1 MSTLAASRKT
11 FTQVEHSNNLQ
22 VVVGGAIP
30 KELDSQS
37 RRTKHRD
44 CSSNRAEGRP
54 NVIGRTYRLKIP
66 TLAIMTV
73 DGQKIPVTIPLGGT
87 VEVIN
92 TDINGNR
99 LVDVT
104 WEGRTVIMFTTDLRE
119 RGEVVTAR
127 VVTA

>member
-1 MSTLAASRKT
+1 M
-11 FTQVEHSNNLQ
+11 
-22 VVVGGAIP
+22 
-30 KELDSQS
+30 
-37 RRTKHRD
+37 
-44 CSSNRAEGRP
+44 
-54 NVIGRTYRLKIP
+54 IGRTYRLKIP

-87 VEVIN
+87 VKVIN